1 MFLASQAKRIQ
12 NDYLQHCDS
21 RYYKRIITISS
32 KRVQK
37 AIKRHKTNI
46 IVFLNHPDARQ
57 FNILETICEEYR
69 EVGYE
74 ARIKTMYNS
83 TEKYLYISWE

>member
-37 AIKRHKTNI
+37 AIKRHKRRTRHKKCGTCSTN
-46 IVFLNHPDARQ
+46 H
-57 FNILETICEEYR
+57 
-69 EVGYE
+69 
-74 ARIKTMYNS
+74 
-83 TEKYLYISWE
+83 